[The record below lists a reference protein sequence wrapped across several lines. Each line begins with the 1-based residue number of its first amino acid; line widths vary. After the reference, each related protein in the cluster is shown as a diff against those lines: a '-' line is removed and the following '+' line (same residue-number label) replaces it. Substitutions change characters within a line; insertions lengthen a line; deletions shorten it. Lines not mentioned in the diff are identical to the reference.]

1 MKILFGLFYLVGFL
15 LSVFKPGILSH
26 LVYHIQSTYILFM
39 IIQMRIKSL
48 KFFIDFFSIFV
59 LQINPVIADI
69 VPEYER

>member
-1 MKILFGLFYLVGFL
+1 MFYLVGFL
-15 LSVFKPGILSH
+15 LAILKPGILSH